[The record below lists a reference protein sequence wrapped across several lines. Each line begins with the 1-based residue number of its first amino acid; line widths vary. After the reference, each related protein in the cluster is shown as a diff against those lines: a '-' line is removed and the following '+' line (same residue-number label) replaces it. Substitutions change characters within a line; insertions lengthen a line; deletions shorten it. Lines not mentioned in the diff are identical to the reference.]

1 MKLLVV
7 IIVAALIFGGWALAK
22 MASINEAEIQAYDDK
37 QKYGG
42 EK

>member
-1 MKLLVV
+1 MKLLIV
-7 IIVAALIFGGWALAK
+7 IIVVAIIFGGWALAK
-22 MASINEAEIQAYDDK
+22 MASINEAEMQAYDDK